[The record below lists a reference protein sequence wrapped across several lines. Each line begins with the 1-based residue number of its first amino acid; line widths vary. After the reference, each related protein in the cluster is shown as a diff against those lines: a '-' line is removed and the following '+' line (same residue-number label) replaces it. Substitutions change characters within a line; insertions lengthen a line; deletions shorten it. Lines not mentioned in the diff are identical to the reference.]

1 MKRLLLLLSLL
12 LASCTLLPS
21 KFLLLSL
28 EGPPGF
34 SVPEVERLD
43 VLLTAQLDDGEKIS
57 TVTFDL
63 SGARFPYTFVLEF
76 EEVSV
81 RREEVTIQVFG
92 KLGDQTLLFASSE
105 ARIKNDEVS
114 LLARF
119 CGDAQ
124 VEPVLLEECDDG
136 NAQNG
141 DGCDNDCTL
150 GGCGNGTVNPGEP
163 CDDGNAVEGDGCDS
177 NCTLSAC
184 GNGVT
189 GGSEAC
195 DDGNA
200 VEGDGCDSNCT
211 LSACGNGIFAPGEL
225 CFVLSA
231 DTFPVGTAPQDIVAA
246 DFDGDGLI
254 DLATANQNSND
265 VSLLL
270 GLAGAQFSPATSI
283 STGLGSLP
291 RALAADD
298 FDGDG
303 DVDLAVAVSGTDQVK
318 IVQNGITVF
327 DNATITTLTVGN
339 EPDTILA
346 VDLTKDGRPE
356 IITANFL
363 SKNISVLENQSSVVT
378 GISYKTQ
385 QVLATPGGA
394 AASGP
399 VALTSGNVDSDN
411 SNSIDLLVPFSFENP
426 QRSEVSF
433 FANQNPNNG
442 SLSFAPFSQRVPVAS
457 AGFNFISSVVAGDIN
472 EDGRLDVLYNNLGFN
487 QVGILLGEDQG
498 VFTQLGTT
506 ETLLPLGEAANQLLL
521 EDLNDDGHLDL
532 ITLGSSLQ
540 VFVGDGTGQFTLS
553 LQLPN
558 NPSFSGTLSDFNG
571 DSITDLA
578 FLRNGRVS
586 LLLSNP

>member
-1 MKRLLLLLSLL
+1 MKRLLLLLSFL

-28 EGPPGF
+28 EGPPDF

-43 VLLTAQLDDGEKIS
+43 VLITVQLPDGEKTS

-76 EEVSV
+76 EEVSL

-92 KLGDQTLLFASSE
+92 TLGDQTLLFASSE

-114 LLARF
+114 LLAHF

-136 NAQNG
+136 NTQNG

-163 CDDGNAVEGDGCDS
+163 CDDGNDLEGDGCDS

-231 DTFPVGTAPQDIVAA
+231 DTFPVGTNPQDIVAA
-246 DFDGDGLI
+246 DFNGDGLI
-254 DLATANQNSND
+254 DLAVANENTND

-270 GLAGAQFSPATSI
+270 GLAAAQFSPATSI
-283 STGLGSLP
+283 STGAGSLP

-303 DVDLAVAVSGTDQVK
+303 DFDLAVAVSGTDQVK

-327 DNATITTLTVGN
+327 DNATIKTLTVGN

-363 SKNISVLENQSSVVT
+363 SKNLSVLEHNAIND
-378 GISYKTQ
+378 ISYKLQ

-411 SNSIDLLVPFSFENP
+411 SNSVDLIVPFSFENP

-442 SLSFAPFSQRVPVAS
+442 SLSFAPFSQRVPVAN

-506 ETLLPLGEAANQLLL
+506 ETLLPLGEVPNQLLL

-532 ITLGSSLQ
+532 ITLGSTVRIFS
-540 VFVGDGTGQFTLS
+540 GDGTGLFTQELS
-553 LQLPN
+553 FPVN
-558 NPSFSGTLSDFNG
+558 NFAKATLADFNQ
-571 DSITDLA
+571 DAVKDLA
-578 FLRNGRVS
+578 FLSGQSIS

>member
-1 MKRLLLLLSLL
+1 MKRLFGLLSFFV
-12 LASCTLLPS
+12 ASCALLPS

-28 EGPPGF
+28 QGPPGF

-43 VLLTAQLDDGEKIS
+43 VLLTAQLPDGEKTS

-76 EEVSV
+76 EEVSL

-114 LLARF
+114 LLAHF

-136 NAQNG
+136 NTQNG

-150 GGCGNGTVNPGEP
+150 GGCGNGTINPGEA
-163 CDDGNAVEGDGCDS
+163 CDDANEVEGDGCDS
-177 NCTLSAC
+177 NCTISAC

-189 GGSEAC
+189 GGTEAC
-195 DDGNA
+195 DDANE

-211 LSACGNGIFAPGEL
+211 LSACGNGIFTPGEM

-246 DFDGDGLI
+246 DFDQDGLI
-254 DLATANQNSND
+254 DLATANQNTND

-270 GLAGAQFSPATSI
+270 GLAAAQFSPATSI
-283 STGLGSLP
+283 STGAVSLP

-303 DVDLAVAVSGTDQVK
+303 DFDLAVAVSGTDQVK

-327 DNATITTLTVGN
+327 DNATIKTLTVGN

-363 SKNISVLENQSSVVT
+363 SKNLSVLEHNAIND
-378 GISYKTQ
+378 ISYKLQ

-411 SNSIDLLVPFSFENP
+411 SNSVDLIVPFSFENP

-506 ETLLPLGEAANQLLL
+506 EALLPLGEVPSELLL
-521 EDLNDDGHLDL
+521 EDLNNDGHLDL
-532 ITLGSSLQ
+532 LTLGSTVRIFS
-540 VFVGDGTGQFTLS
+540 GDGTGLFTEELS
-553 LQLPN
+553 FPGN
-558 NPSFSGTLSDFNG
+558 NFAKGTLADFNQ
-571 DSITDLA
+571 DAVKDLA
-578 FLRNGRVS
+578 FLSAAGIS